1 MVAGYAGAM
10 RCLATLL
17 CFILIA
23 LAPPAMAQTEIH
35 RCIGANGSAVFTDQP
50 CAALKATPVTAA
62 PPSDALPMTAPPPIL
77 CAASVGELRQSVID
91 AFASHDAN
99 RMAGMMLWNGYG
111 RGAAIA
117 DIQSLTQWMKHP
129 LIDVEM
135 PGDPAAAGTAQAP
148 PASSPTSVDPFS
160 LDIPPSPSPATSQ
173 PDDQLVL
180 HTAGNDGDARD
191 LRFDIVRR
199 AGCLW
204 LRNAN

>member
-1 MVAGYAGAM
+1 
-10 RCLATLL
+10 
-17 CFILIA
+17 
-23 LAPPAMAQTEIH
+23 MAQTEIH
-35 RCIGANGSAVFTDQP
+35 RCIGANGGAVFTDQP

-62 PPSDALPMTAPPPIL
+62 AADGVQPLATPPPIL
-77 CAASVGELRQSVID
+77 CAASVSELRQGVID

-117 DIQSLTQWMKHP
+117 DIQSLAQWMKHP
-129 LIDVEM
+129 LVDVEM
-135 PGDPAAAGTAQAP
+135 PGDPAATGADHEA
-148 PASSPTSVDPFS
+148 PASAATSVDPFA
-160 LDIPPSPSPATSQ
+160 LDIPPTPPA
-173 PDDQLVL
+173 PEPHDDQLVL
-180 HTAGNDGDARD
+180 HTAGNDGSARN